1 MELHEMEERLR
12 RQPDGS
18 GGSAPGIRKPKT
30 ARLRIREHS
39 FLDLTREYAVLIMF
53 VALFAVLSIASPP
66 FLTPQNLL
74 NILNAQTP
82 LAIVAAA
89 GTLVIIA
96 GGFDLSTGAI
106 AQVANV
112 CAAWLAVRLNPA
124 LGLAVAPF
132 LGLAL
137 GTINGLIVTGL
148 RVHSFLATLATSL
161 VFNGLALLITN
172 GMLIPVADKSF
183 TVLGRGEIAGVYI
196 PVFVLVGFAAIATFL
211 LDRTILGRHVFAVG
225 GNAEAAELSGVR
237 VEMVRI
243 ATFAFSGLAAGIAGA
258 ILVSRIASG
267 QPQMGQD
274 LTLKAIAAVILG
286 GTSIYGGAG
295 AVWRSFAGVFLLALI
310 ENGFNLIDANPFFR
324 DLVTGLVIV
333 FAVALA
339 AAGGRKR

>member
-1 MELHEMEERLR
+1 MDIKENLPLRSKGVFSGSSGVLTPKAVRLR
-12 RQPDGS
+12 
-18 GGSAPGIRKPKT
+18 
-30 ARLRIREHS
+30 
-39 FLDLTREYAVLIMF
+39 TRERPFLSLVRDYAVLVMF
-53 VALFAVLSIASPP
+53 LALFVLLSVISPP
-66 FLTPQNLL
+66 FLTTPNLL

-106 AQVANV
+106 AAVANV
-112 CAAWLAVRLNPA
+112 CAAWLAVLFGPA
-124 LGLAVAPF
+124 IGLTTAPF

-161 VFNGLALLITN
+161 VYSGLALLITG
-172 GMLIPVADKSF
+172 GMLIPVKEQSF
-183 TVLGRGEIAGVYI
+183 TLLGRGQVAGVYV
-196 PVFVLVGFAAIATFL
+196 PVFVLVGFSAIAIFL
-211 LDRTILGRHVFAVG
+211 LNYTVLGRHVFAVG

-237 VEMVRI
+237 VDMVRI
-243 ATFAFSGLAAGIAGA
+243 ATFAFSGLAAGLAGT

-267 QPQMGQD
+267 QPQMGVD

-286 GTSIYGGAG
+286 GTSIYGGVG
-295 AVWRSFAGVFLLALI
+295 AVWRSLAGVFLLALI

-339 AAGGRKR
+339 ATGGRKR